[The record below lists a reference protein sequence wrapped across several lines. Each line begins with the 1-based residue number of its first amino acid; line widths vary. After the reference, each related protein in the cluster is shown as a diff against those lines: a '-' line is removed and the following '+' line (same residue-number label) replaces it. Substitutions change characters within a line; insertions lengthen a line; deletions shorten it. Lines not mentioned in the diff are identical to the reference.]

1 MKYLNGMKHKVLT
14 IHTKGSINII
24 KWYVNASFAVHLDFK
39 SHIGTSI
46 FFSKNTEAIQN
57 LLRKLKFNAK
67 KSMIAEYIRADDV
80 STLVLWTNLFLGEQN
95 YHVDCNVIYQDD
107 KSTILLETN
116 GRASTGKQSY
126 RLKL

>member
-1 MKYLNGMKHKVLT
+1 MKYLNGIRNKVLI
-14 IHTKGSINII
+14 IHTKDGINII
-24 KWYVNASFAVHLDFK
+24 KWYVDASFAVHLDFK
-39 SHIGTSI
+39 SYIGTSI
-46 FFSKNTEAIQN
+46 FFGKNTEAIQN
-57 LLRKLKFNAK
+57 LSRKLKFNAK
-67 KSMIAEYIRADDV
+67 KSTIAEYIRADDV